1 MADEQQPADAGRGS
15 SEEKPVPIEGGD
27 QNGKGAGDGAAKPG
41 DDTNK
46 APDKK
51 EEAPATEVKDEE
63 PIVRKSKLDYIL
75 ERKQAKADKLKQE
88 KLKELDKQIKTEAG
102 EEDDE
107 VSPDDEKVVEKVI
120 EKKYGDYFRE
130 MDEEKEA
137 AEINGFIAQNPEF
150 KPYETKIRK
159 FASHPSRRHIPISS
173 IAYEVAGPD
182 LMRLGAERAKKAD
195 EKAKEASLKAGG
207 SEKGEEGSGV
217 LAGIEKMSPTSKE
230 FAELVEKAKTGRL

>member
-1 MADEQQPADAGRGS
+1 MADEQLPADGGKGT
-15 SEEKPVPIEGGD
+15 SEEIPVHPEGGD
-27 QNGKGAGDGAAKPG
+27 QDKGAGDGAAKPG
-41 DDTNK
+41 DDTK

-51 EEAPATEVKDEE
+51 DEAPATEIKDEE
-63 PIVRKSKLDYIL
+63 PVARKSRLDYIL
-75 ERKQAKADKLKQE
+75 ERKQAKAEKLKQE

-102 EEDDE
+102 EGDEE

-159 FASHPSRRHIPISS
+159 FASHPSRRHIPINA

-207 SEKGEEGSGV
+207 SEKGDEGSGA